1 MSVPTSYTEDQLKT
15 FMVTSLADVTTVL
28 GWTVATAQ
36 VVEAVYDA
44 LFAYFGGSG
53 AIADATNVPKLRAAA
68 RVAVWRAAVGALAAK
83 YDVTLD
89 SQSFRR
95 GSLLAQA
102 RQALTV
108 AEREATALGV
118 GTDVGVVLRVAHT
131 DPYRAAAVDEYG
143 TVAV

>member
-1 MSVPTSYTEDQLKT
+1 MPVPTSYTEDQLKT
-15 FMVTSLADVTTVL
+15 FMVASLADVATVL
-28 GWTVATAQ
+28 GWSVATAQ

-44 LFAYFGGSG
+44 LFAYFGGTG
-53 AIADATNVPKLRAAA
+53 AIADATDMPKLRAAA
-68 RVAVWRAAVGALAAK
+68 RVAAWRAAVGALAAK

-95 GSLLAQA
+95 GSLLANA
-102 RQALTV
+102 EKALEK

-118 GTDVGVVLRVAHT
+118 GSTVGVVLTVKHT